1 VERTVDPHDD
11 EIQEET
17 TDGVDDLEVV
27 PVVEE
32 TLRVEARAVPTG
44 RVIVRKQVSVADEVI
59 DLPLAREEVSIERI
73 PRGELVDAPPP
84 VREEGGATI
93 VPVLEEVLVVE
104 KRLRLREELRI
115 TRRRREERHVRRVAL
130 RREDVTVERAAS
142 GGVGAAGGQARLEEE
157 EDQIMNRDLQCII
170 GLFDRREDA
179 MAAQQELIGNG
190 IEAGSIQLSEQAGAA
205 AQEKG
210 FWTRL
215 KEAFGAEDASAYG
228 EATRRG
234 GTLLE
239 VDDLSPT
246 QVDLCAGILER
257 HGAVDIDQ
265 RMGELRQGAQTT
277 GLGATGL
284 TGEALAGAG
293 RTEETIPVTEER
305 LKVGKRQE
313 RRGGVRVFSRVL
325 EQPVSEDVTLRD
337 EQVHVER
344 RRVDR
349 PAEAGAFEE
358 RSIEL
363 TELHEEPV
371 VSKEARVVEEVV
383 VGKDVA
389 EHTETIEDTVRKIEV
404 DVQDL
409 EVDFRRDYEDRYA
422 SSGVSFDE
430 VRPAYDYG
438 RELAEHAPDRTA
450 SWQTIEP
457 QARDDFER
465 RNPGMWNRY
474 SDAVR
479 RGYER
484 SLARR

>member
-1 VERTVDPHDD
+1 MERTVDPQPD
-11 EIQEET
+11 EIHDET
-17 TDGVDDLEVV
+17 TDDVEVV

-32 TLRVEARAVPTG
+32 TLRVAAQAVPTG
-44 RVIVRKQVSVADEVI
+44 RVIVSKHVRVADEVV
-59 DLPLAREEVSIERI
+59 DVPLAREEVSIERI
-73 PRGELVDAPPP
+73 PRGELVEAPPP
-84 VREEGGATI
+84 VREEGDATI

-130 RREDVTVERAAS
+130 RREDVTVERAAPDDA
-142 GGVGAAGGQARLEEE
+142 GAAGGQARREEE
-157 EDQIMNRDLQCII
+157 REQIMNRDLQCII

-284 TGEALAGAG
+284 MAGAE

>member
-1 VERTVDPHDD
+1 MERTVNPHHGETSSDGADD
-11 EIQEET
+11 
-17 TDGVDDLEVV
+17 VEVV

-32 TLRVEARAVPTG
+32 TLRVEARAVPKG

-84 VREEGGATI
+84 VREEGDATI

-115 TRRRREERHVRRVAL
+115 TRHRREERHVRRVAL
-130 RREDVTVERAAS
+130 RREDVTVERAAPDDA
-142 GGVGAAGGQARLEEE
+142 GAAGGQARREEE
-157 EDQIMNRDLQCII
+157 EEQIMNRDLQCII

-179 MAAQQELIGNG
+179 MAAQQELIANG
-190 IEAGSIQLSEQAGAA
+190 IEASSIQLSEQAGTAS
-205 AQEKG
+205 QEKG

-215 KEAFGAEDASAYG
+215 KEAFGVEDANAYG

-265 RMGELRQGAQTT
+265 RMGELRQGAQTS
-277 GLGATGL
+277 GVGATGL
-284 TGEALAGAG
+284 TGAE

-325 EQPVSEDVTLRD
+325 EQPVSEDITLRD

-409 EVDFRRDYEDRYA
+409 EVDFRRDYETRYA